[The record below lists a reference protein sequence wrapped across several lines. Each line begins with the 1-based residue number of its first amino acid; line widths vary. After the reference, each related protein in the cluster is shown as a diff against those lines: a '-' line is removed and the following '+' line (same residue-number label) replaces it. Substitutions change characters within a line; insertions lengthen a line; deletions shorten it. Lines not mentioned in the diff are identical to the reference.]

1 MSSAG
6 TLSQR
11 LPVLSFMVDTEDQ
24 LSLPGLCRI
33 LQDAAWKHAAALGF
47 GPSELDQRGQM
58 WVLSRLLV
66 RVVCYPRWGEEVVIE
81 TWPSGI
87 ERLFAMR
94 DFRLTGADGNPVA
107 LVRSAWL
114 VVDAASRRP
123 VPPGRVVDPDSYR
136 HAERV
141 FDELPPRL
149 NGVDSS
155 SPEVAHHRVVYSDF
169 DRQRHVNNVQ
179 YLQWMLDGFS
189 MDHMFRHSVA
199 ELVINFQAE
208 ALYGERI
215 TIRRRDDGPLSAVAV
230 FREDQT
236 APACSAQLLWQ
247 PREAGRA

>member
-1 MSSAG
+1 MSTVRS
-6 TLSQR
+6 LNER

-47 GPSELDQRGQM
+47 GPAELDEHGQM
-58 WVLSRLLV
+58 WLLSRLMV
-66 RVVCYPRWGEEVVIE
+66 RAACYPHWGEEITIR

-94 DFRLTGADGNPVA
+94 DFRLDSAGRPVA

-123 VPPGRVVDPDSYR
+123 VPPERVVNADQYR
-136 HAERV
+136 GVERV

-149 NGVDSS
+149 SGPDGGA
-155 SPEVAHHRVVYSDF
+155 PEVRSHRVVYSDF

-179 YLQWMLDGFS
+179 YLQWMLDGFP
-189 MDHMFRHSVA
+189 MQHLRQHSVA
-199 ELVINFQAE
+199 EAVINFNAE
-208 ALYGERI
+208 ALYDETLSVRLQDDGSFSVVGVFRDDQAVPLCSARLLW
-215 TIRRRDDGPLSAVAV
+215 RRRQG
-230 FREDQT
+230 T
-236 APACSAQLLWQ
+236 
-247 PREAGRA
+247 RA